1 MQFNIHEKQSRVNE
15 LYSFLINN
23 TNISIEH
30 FEEVLREISVLT
42 SKLKNACSSYK

>member
-1 MQFNIHEKQSRVNE
+1 MQFNIQEKQSRVNK
-15 LYSFLINN
+15 LYSFLISN

-42 SKLKNACSSYK
+42 SKLNNLR

>member
-1 MQFNIHEKQSRVNE
+1 MQFNIQEKQSRVNK
-15 LYSFLINN
+15 LYCFLIDN

-42 SKLKNACSSYK
+42 SKLNNLR

>member
-1 MQFNIHEKQSRVNE
+1 MQFNIQEKQSRVNK
-15 LYSFLINN
+15 LYCFLIDN
-23 TNISIEH
+23 TNISVEH